1 MSWLSPTDI
10 QLNFKVSKTTAY
22 KLLKEFED
30 EHPDQVVKLGKE
42 LRRVPEESFVDFLK
56 QRKA

>member
-22 KLLKEFED
+22 KLIKEFENK
-30 EHPDQVVKLGKE
+30 HPDQVVKLGKE

-56 QRKA
+56 QRKV

>member
-30 EHPDQVVKLGKE
+30 KHPDQVVKLGKE
-42 LRRVPEESFVDFLK
+42 LRRVPEEDFIKFLK